1 MEMKPTD
8 RFVPLSDQIRTSVKI
23 LFDIF
28 YFGETFVHEQLTE
41 KQRQVVLNGQS
52 FTYED
57 QKLLCDG
64 KPIKSDE
71 HLLILRHEELETV
84 FTNKPKKDF
93 LISGA
98 KKSAVFLETDALISI
113 PIDPKTKEYQLK
125 IYPSKERVYYNDQLI
140 QEGTFSFGVGDR
152 LMVDRL
158 VIEVREKQ
166 LRFTSLGTNYQ
177 LDPWKLVEETFLPE
191 YPNDFPF
198 LEEAR
203 VSI

>member
-71 HLLILRHEELETV
+71 HLLILRHEELET
-84 FTNKPKKDF
+84 TISLYKKVHF
-93 LISGA
+93 
-98 KKSAVFLETDALISI
+98 
-113 PIDPKTKEYQLK
+113 
-125 IYPSKERVYYNDQLI
+125 
-140 QEGTFSFGVGDR
+140 R
-152 LMVDRL
+152 L
-158 VIEVREKQ
+158 
-166 LRFTSLGTNYQ
+166 
-177 LDPWKLVEETFLPE
+177 
-191 YPNDFPF
+191 
-198 LEEAR
+198 A
-203 VSI
+203 

>member
-8 RFVPLSDQIRTSVKI
+8 RFVPLSDQRGSLQMSGFDHLMGRTDQLASFPLSDQIRTSVKI

-113 PIDPKTKEYQLK
+113 PIDPKTKEYHL
-125 IYPSKERVYYNDQLI
+125 
-140 QEGTFSFGVGDR
+140 T
-152 LMVDRL
+152 
-158 VIEVREKQ
+158 
-166 LRFTSLGTNYQ
+166 
-177 LDPWKLVEETFLPE
+177 
-191 YPNDFPF
+191 
-198 LEEAR
+198 
-203 VSI
+203 